1 MTNVTVYN
9 RDGNATGD
17 SQAPA
22 LLSTP
27 WNASLVHQVFK
38 ALSANRRRPVAHT
51 KDRSEVSGGGIKP
64 WRQKGTGRARHGSSR
79 SPIWRHGG
87 ITFGPRND
95 KDYSQKVNKKMA
107 ATALASALTK
117 KFASDQLRIMDT
129 LVLAEAKTNV
139 LAKII
144 TNITHGKSAL
154 LVVADNEKT
163 LVRAGANIVQLDVT
177 RVRDLSVY
185 DVLTHTYIIMD
196 TSVMKLL
203 EKSYE

>member
-1 MTNVTVYN
+1 MATVTLYN

-27 WNASLVHQVFK
+27 WNATLVHQVFK
-38 ALSANRRRPVAHT
+38 SLAANRRKPIAHT

-95 KDYSQKVNKKMA
+95 KDFSQKVNKKMA
-107 ATALASALTK
+107 ASALASALAK
-117 KFASDQLRIMDT
+117 KLASDQLRIMDALT
-129 LVLAEAKTNV
+129 LAEPKTKE
-139 LAKII
+139 LGKILNNL
-144 TNITHGKSAL
+144 TRGKSTL
-154 LVVADNEKT
+154 LVIDHK
-163 LVRAGANIVQLDVT
+163 D
-177 RVRDLSVY
+177 RV
-185 DVLTHTYIIMD
+185 
-196 TSVMKLL
+196 
-203 EKSYE
+203 